1 MLFCLYARARWGDA
15 QRVERLVL
23 DGDLDGEDF
32 YVQAEAKDVKTA
44 SVTAHRNVFLP
55 MVMTGPM
62 LISPSWVDRWLK
74 LRAKLQADL
83 ARSLSAVARRTDG

>member
-32 YVQAEAKDVKTA
+32 YVQAEAKDVRTA

-55 MVMTGPM
+55 MVMTDPM

-74 LRAKLQADL
+74 LTAKLQ
-83 ARSLSAVARRTDG
+83 VVCE